1 MKQAEYNSFD
11 YRTLD
16 TKQLFFQSGYLTIKD
31 AAQSS
36 FNEELVYTLGIPN
49 EEVRQSLMDYLT
61 SSFAVYPVDKTVST
75 RESMMEALL
84 KGDAVVFETNLK
96 ELFANIPYQLHI
108 KREAYYH
115 SLLLLWLNM
124 LGFHVDAEVSTNKGR
139 IDAVWTWKERAVIA
153 EVKYASKGALKTL
166 LDTAMEQI
174 KEKGYCERYAASHQ
188 RVAQLAVVF
197 SGKRIACR
205 MKELSPNQKK

>member
-1 MKQAEYNSFD
+1 
-11 YRTLD
+11 
-16 TKQLFFQSGYLTIKD
+16 
-31 AAQSS
+31 
-36 FNEELVYTLGIPN
+36 
-49 EEVRQSLMDYLT
+49 
-61 SSFAVYPVDKTVST
+61 
-75 RESMMEALL
+75 MMEALL
-84 KGDAVVFETNLK
+84 KGDASVFETNLK

-174 KEKGYCERYAASHQ
+174 KEKGYCERYAATHQ
-188 RVAQLAVVF
+188 RVAQLAVAF

-205 MKELSPNQKK
+205 MKELSPKQKK